1 MASLP
6 GAGANIFLFAEV
18 ITFLIKHKTHTM
30 SKYLAILL
38 LATIPF
44 ASNAQLEGLANKVKN
59 KVNQKVNQRVD
70 AKIDRTIDKKLDEI
84 EGKAPATGNAATASP
99 DKSVKQ
105 EAGVVSFSKYD
116 FVPGEKVLYT
126 EDFAQE
132 AIGELPLGW
141 NSSGKGV
148 VVTLDAVQGK
158 WLKMYQNSMYLSSN
172 TKSFEKNFTVE
183 FDLLLQ
189 FTYNNYT
196 FPLLTFGLLS
206 SNELET
212 TDNSLLTNPR
222 QYQSAEILLRP
233 ATNGWSQG
241 GLFTALDK
249 AEYFKSQDQKLA
261 VLDAN
266 YNRSI
271 HISMQAQESRL
282 RVWMNGEKIFDVPKA
297 LATTYLFNQL
307 FFKIHDSGYKE
318 DQLGFYVSNFKV
330 ATGLPDTRH
339 KLIEEGTFSTTGIL
353 FDVNSA
359 TIKPASYGVLKE
371 IGTVLKENPTVKIKI
386 IGHTSSDGDDNANM
400 ELSKKRAAAVKEA
413 LIKEYAIDAAKLETD
428 GKGETQPVADNKT
441 KEGKVQNRRV
451 EFIKL

>member
-1 MASLP
+1 
-6 GAGANIFLFAEV
+6 
-18 ITFLIKHKTHTM
+18 M
-30 SKYLAILL
+30 SKYLLILL
-38 LATIPF
+38 LATIAF
-44 ASNAQLEGLANKVKN
+44 ASNAQLQGLANKVKN

-84 EGKAPATGNAATASP
+84 EGKTPSTENPSTASP
-99 DKSVKQ
+99 DKPVKQ
-105 EAGVVSFSKYD
+105 EAGVVSFSRYD
-116 FVPGEKVLYT
+116 FVPGEKVLYA

-132 AIGELPLGW
+132 AIGELPIGW

-148 VVTLDAVQGK
+148 VVTLDAIQGK
-158 WLKMYQNSMYLSSN
+158 WLKMYQNSFYLSSN

-212 TDNSLLTNPR
+212 TDNSLLINPR
-222 QYQSAEILLRP
+222 QYKSAEILLRP

-249 AEYFKSQDQKLA
+249 TEYFKSQDQKLA

-266 YNRSI
+266 YNRII

-307 FFKIHDSGYKE
+307 FFKIHDSGYRE
-318 DQLGFYVSNFKV
+318 DQLGFYISNVIV

-359 TIKPASYGVLKE
+359 AIKPVSYGVLKE
-371 IGTVLKENPTVKIKI
+371 IATVLKENPTVKIKI

-400 ELSKKRAAAVKEA
+400 ELSKKRASAVKAA
-413 LIKEYAIDAAKLETD
+413 LIKEYAIDAAVLETD
-428 GKGETQPVADNKT
+428 GKGETQPVADNRT